1 MDKSDEI
8 FSVSI
13 DIPPTI
19 RKIKSCK
26 VLFSAAKDY
35 YYLNVV
41 RIPCKG
47 STPQRLQK
55 TGYSISEHAVHDAV
69 NFIQFLEKVVIVV
82 ILKSALGRWFLL
94 MRI

>member
-1 MDKSDEI
+1 MESDYF

-13 DIPPTI
+13 DIPPNI
-19 RKIKSCK
+19 RKIKSPK
-26 VLFSAAKDY
+26 VLFSASKNY
-35 YYLNVV
+35 YYLKVV
-41 RIPCKG
+41 RIPRKG

-69 NFIQFLEKVVIVV
+69 NFIQFLGKVVIVV